1 MILCLLLMFFSSNQ
15 LFQKHSFEN
24 MITVQNVKR
33 LGYSLR
39 SGLAFLGPDL
49 GPNCL
54 QRLSADNK
62 SRRKQARN

>member
-1 MILCLLLMFFSSNQ
+1 MILCHLLMFF
-15 LFQKHSFEN
+15 FQISFFKTFFREYD
-24 MITVQNVKR
+24 QNVKR

-39 SGLAFLGPDL
+39 SGPTFFGPDL

-62 SRRKQARN
+62 SCRKQANN